1 MNKIRSFHMMKII
14 CINIVIVLSKRL
26 SDKQVSFTESNR
38 ETTLM
43 ENSMVKWAM
52 KSKKQDFD
60 FFSLC
65 L

>member
-1 MNKIRSFHMMKII
+1 MNII

-60 FFSLC
+60 FFPFAC
-65 L
+65 ETDNVDK